1 MKLASY
7 QVRGRESFG
16 AVVGNNMDLGVV
28 DLKTR
33 LGPHF
38 ANLLDLLRDDGGLD
52 IARAAARGVRADF
65 PLAEVELLPPLH
77 APEKILCIGINYAN
91 RNADYGDQDVPKYP
105 SMFYRAPGSLV
116 GHGRNIV
123 RPRESEQLD
132 YEGEIALVIGRA
144 GRRIAHADAL
154 SYVAGVTVC

>member
-16 AVVGNNMDLGVV
+16 AVVGNAADLGVV

-33 LGPHF
+33 LGPRF
-38 ANLLDLLRDDGGLD
+38 ANLLDLLRATAGSTS
-52 IARAAARGVRADF
+52 RAQRLRGVRADF
-65 PLAEVELLPPLH
+65 PLADVELLPPLL

-91 RNADYGDQDVPKYP
+91 RNADYGDHDVPKYP

-116 GHGRNIV
+116 GARAATRAAERIRAARLRGRDRAGD
-123 RPRESEQLD
+123 RPRRP
-132 YEGEIALVIGRA
+132 AHRA
-144 GRRIAHADAL
+144 RRRARRMSPA
-154 SYVAGVTVC
+154 